1 MAILA
6 SKFSFHLQSRL
17 FSISIPWVKRNAPVL
32 CLKSRDHSTLSVPVR
47 YIPKKSSK
55 LNEFKDSDNGVLD
68 KSLNQKAPNRNQD
81 LYKQDFLSNDAQQG
95 GDMPGTREIL
105 NFTKLWGKFEKHG
118 NAEKV
123 AAFSGLEE
131 GINNDVEV
139 IQHKFMEEPEDSS
152 EKLIQHERLICK
164 KNAQSGRTM
173 LDAEKMAIE
182 FLATRAFTAV
192 ELRKKLHG
200 KKFPPDIV
208 EAVIIDFQARGLIN
222 DSLYAETFSRSRWSS
237 SSWGPRR
244 IKQALFMKGVSEAD
258 AEKAIK
264 LVFEDDRSGGQELKL
279 GMSKLSMEHL
289 LVQASKQ
296 WFRGQ
301 DVPRETRKSRIIR
314 WLQYRGFNWD
324 VAQCG
329 SVVVSISTALVWPKT
344 CPLHSLHYAKFHPA
358 SAYPSAI

>member
-1 MAILA
+1 MHGNGVVLRNAQCQCNPKDCGAFGILNFTIMAILA

-95 GDMPGTREIL
+95 
-105 NFTKLWGKFEKHG
+105 
-118 NAEKV
+118 
-123 AAFSGLEE
+123 LEE

-182 FLATRAFTAV
+182 FLATRSTFIFSYYPWAHLVSCRAFTAV

-314 WLQYRGFNWD
+314 WLQYRGFNWG
-324 VAQCG
+324 V
-329 SVVVSISTALVWPKT
+329 ISFILKK
-344 CPLHSLHYAKFHPA
+344 LESQY
-358 SAYPSAI
+358 